1 MMAIFSIKN
10 GILCDKRVV
19 RRSFTQEIAVMFK
32 IVRFPK
38 NLESFFN
45 SLESQFHWGHFE
57 YFRTLVLLI
66 VVAWGRRNIAS
77 LYRCLD
83 SRNQPHRSRFNNF
96 LNVGRWQPQVSL
108 QVKAHDLLS
117 LLNPQKGDIIELIL
131 DDSKKQKR
139 GKKMEAVSWIH
150 DPVSSHSIKGHQYIT
165 AVLRFRGHVIPWG
178 IRLYLK
184 KEDAALLGQPFKK
197 TTQLAADLIGE
208 FQPPQGVQVRVLFD
222 SYYLCPTVVNAC
234 QRKGFRFVSTLKSN
248 RNLYKNGRKL
258 KVGAYGWGL
267 FGRRPKKTC
276 RLEKTG
282 GFADYTYVDAGWIT
296 VSDLGQ
302 LHVIFSRKNRD
313 KKILGIVT
321 DDPKLSAGQMIRMYD
336 ERWSIEVFF
345 KDGKQL
351 LGLGQYQNVS
361 MEAAV
366 THLHLVCFA
375 YALLT
380 HIAIAGEGA
389 KAKRK
394 SAVKLSTA
402 DLQNEVRRIV
412 WDDLTEHLKTLSS
425 GTQIVKELGRL
436 LIAA

>member
-1 MMAIFSIKN
+1 
-10 GILCDKRVV
+10 
-19 RRSFTQEIAVMFK
+19 MFK
-32 IVRFPK
+32 VVRFPK
-38 NLESFFN
+38 NLESFFD
-45 SLESQFHWGHFE
+45 SLETQFHWGHFE
-57 YFRTLVLLI
+57 YFRTLVLLMVI
-66 VVAWGRRNIAS
+66 AWGRRNIS
-77 LYRCLD
+77 CLYRHLD
-83 SRNQPHRSRFNNF
+83 SRTQPHRSRFNNF
-96 LNVGRWQPQVSL
+96 LNVGRWQPQVLL
-108 QVKAHDLLS
+108 QAKAHDLLA
-117 LLNPQKGDIIELIL
+117 LLNPQKGDIVDLIL

-150 DPVSSHSIKGHQYIT
+150 DPVSGRSIKGHQYVT
-165 AVLRFRGHVIPWG
+165 AVLRFGGHVIPWG
-178 IRLYLK
+178 VRLYLK

-197 TTQLAADLIGE
+197 TTQLAADLIAAFE
-208 FQPPQGVQVRVLFD
+208 PPKSVCVRVLFD
-222 SYYLCPTVVNAC
+222 SYYLCPTVVKAC

-258 KVGAYGWGL
+258 KAGAYGWGL

-276 RLEKTG
+276 RLEKTS

-321 DDPKLSAGQMIRMYD
+321 DDPKLSAGQIIRMYD

-361 MEAAV
+361 AEAAV

-402 DLQNEVRRIV
+402 DLQNEARRIV
-412 WDDLTEHLKTLSS
+412 WEDLTEHLKTLSS
-425 GTQIVKELGRL
+425 GTQIVKELERL
-436 LIAA
+436 LVAA